1 LVLVVK
7 NLQRLRNV
15 EAAGRLQIYNQLP
28 YSELYGTGHDKGERF
43 GNLPDA
49 SHIVV
54 SFSFVTG
61 RRRRDNKCE
70 RGRGR
75 GRKEEVEVEIK
86 CVALRVYPSISRD
99 GRDYQ
104 HQ

>member
-1 LVLVVK
+1 VSALVVK
-7 NLQRLRNV
+7 NLQRLRKV
-15 EAAGRLQIYNQLP
+15 EVEGRLLIYNQSL
-28 YSELYGTGHDKGERF
+28 YSELYGTGNDKGERYW
-43 GNLPDA
+43 NLPDA

-61 RRRRDNKCE
+61 RRRRGDNECE
-70 RGRGR
+70 R

-104 HQ
+104 HE